1 MSETVDETGGG
12 RDAPTTRQR
21 IERTVGIAVFGLL
34 VVAPMIMAIATDRS
48 DVVMPLQFGA
58 LAGAVSTLAGRRA
71 AAITIAFGGVAVFT
85 GGLVG
90 TSVPAAVAVFGLLGV
105 GVGWSA
111 IDGLSKTVNVGAI
124 AAGFAVSPTVDVGDA
139 ALDAALLVGGALWA
153 AAALSLLVRR
163 GTIHVHVPVATLSRR
178 SVIAY
183 AVGLGLAAAVVNGLV
198 VGYEVE
204 HGAWA
209 NLTLF
214 LVALP
219 SRHDLYRKALERTTG
234 TVVGGAAALL
244 LARALPWPDLWSVL
258 SLVAIVPMLKEMTN
272 RYWVYSAYLTIM
284 VVFSSSDSTASLV
297 EANRDRVV
305 LTAVTAGAVVG
316 VAWIANTV
324 WTRTH
329 PDHEPPALS

>member
-1 MSETVDETGGG
+1 M
-12 RDAPTTRQR
+12 
-21 IERTVGIAVFGLL
+21 FGLL
-34 VVAPMIMAIATDRS
+34 VVTPMIVAIATGRS
-48 DVVMPLQFGA
+48 EAVMPLQFGA
-58 LAGAVSTLAGRRA
+58 LAGAVGALAGRRA
-71 AAITIAFGGVAVFT
+71 VAVTIAFGGVAVFA

-90 TSVPAAVAVFGLLGV
+90 TSVPTAVGVFGLLGIA
-105 GVGWSA
+105 VGWSA

-153 AAALSLLVRR
+153 AGALSLLVRR
-163 GTIHVHVPVATLSRR
+163 GTIRVHVPVATLSRR

-198 VGYEVE
+198 VGYDVE

-244 LARALPWPDLWSVL
+244 LAWTLPWPDLWSVL
-258 SLVAIVPMLKEMTN
+258 SLLAIVPMLKEMTN

-305 LTAVTAGAVVG
+305 LTTVTAGALVAI
-316 VAWIANTV
+316 AWIANTI
-324 WTRTH
+324 WTRMH
-329 PDHEPPALS
+329 PGHEPPALS